1 MNIYRNC
8 IAIRSGVM
16 PVHTLIVDGE
26 KIHVNHMNNLNK
38 QCLLDNLRKDGYT
51 HYANAYDKGGK
62 EYALYSNCKYKLAII
77 DECVKPLTL
86 AELIEKY
93 HLPLTVEDCKR
104 MFNITD

>member
-38 QCLLDNLRKDGYT
+38 QCLLDNLRKDNYT
-51 HYANAYDKGGK
+51 HYATAYDTEGK
-62 EYALYSNCKYKLAII
+62 EYSLYSNCKYKLAVA
-77 DECVKPLTL
+77 DECMKPLTI
-86 AELIEKY
+86 AEWISKY
-93 HLPLTVEDCKR
+93 NLPYPAIREERKLQ
-104 MFNITD
+104 